1 MKRSALHRWHEKGG
15 ATLAEHNGW
24 YVPMR
29 YSNAEQEAGAVS
41 GTVGI
46 CDLSH
51 IHEPLSPYA
60 RFLIAGPDVRA
71 LLSKLTSL
79 NLDLSTAF
87 GTVAHVRSR
96 VTRHNLGFLVP
107 GFLLDVP
114 RDYAESVWE
123 AVLHA
128 GEEFYIT
135 PFGLE
140 AHRRLEA

>member
-1 MKRSALHRWHEKGG
+1 MKRSALHRWHEKAG

-24 YVPMR
+24 YVPIR
-29 YSNAEQEAGAVS
+29 YSSAEQEAGAVR

-51 IHEPLSPYA
+51 IHESLSPYA
-60 RFLIAGPDVRA
+60 RFLIAGPNARA
-71 LLSKLTSL
+71 LLTKLTSL

-87 GTVAHVRSR
+87 GAVAHVRSL
-96 VTRHNLGFLVP
+96 VTRQKIGFLVP

-128 GEEFYIT
+128 GEEFHIT

>member
-1 MKRSALHRWHEKGG
+1 MKRSALHRWHEKAG
-15 ATLAEHNGW
+15 ATLAEDNGW
-24 YVPMR
+24 YVPLR
-29 YSNAEQEAGAVS
+29 YSDAGQEAQSVS
-41 GTVGI
+41 GNVGI

-60 RFLIAGPDVRA
+60 RLLIAGPNARA

-79 NLDLSTAF
+79 NLDVRTAY
-87 GTVAHVRSR
+87 GAVAHVRSL
-96 VTRHNLGFLVP
+96 VTHDKLGFMVL
-107 GFLLDVP
+107 VP

-128 GEEFYIT
+128 GEEFHIK

>member
-1 MKRSALHRWHEKGG
+1 MKRSALHRWHEKAG
-15 ATLAEHNGW
+15 ATLAEDNCW
-24 YVPMR
+24 YVALR
-29 YSNAEQEAGAVS
+29 YSSGEQEARAVN

-60 RFLIAGPDVRA
+60 RFLIAGPNARA

-79 NLDLSTAF
+79 NLDTSTAF
-87 GTVAHVRSR
+87 GAVAHVRSL
-96 VTRHNLGFLVP
+96 VTRDKLGFMVM
-107 GFLLDVP
+107 VP

-123 AVLHA
+123 AVLDA
-128 GEEFYIT
+128 GEEFHIT

-140 AHRRLEA
+140 AHRRLES

>member
-1 MKRSALHRWHEKGG
+1 MKRSALHRWHEKAG
-15 ATLAEHNGW
+15 AILAEDNGW
-24 YVPMR
+24 YVPLR
-29 YSNAEQEAGAVS
+29 YSNAEQEAQ
-41 GTVGI
+41 TIKKNVGI

-60 RFLIAGPDVRA
+60 RFLIAGPNARP

-79 NLDLSTAF
+79 NLDMSTAF
-87 GTVAHVRSR
+87 GTVAHVRSL
-96 VTRHNLGFLVP
+96 VTRDKLGFVVM
-107 GFLLDVP
+107 VP

-128 GEEFYIT
+128 GEEFHIK

>member
-1 MKRSALHRWHEKGG
+1 MKRSPLHRWHEKAG
-15 ATLAEHNGW
+15 ATMAEQHGW
-24 YVPMR
+24 YVPQR
-29 YSNAEQEAGAVS
+29 YSTAEQEAGAVGAS
-41 GTVGI
+41 VGI

-60 RFLIAGPDVRA
+60 RFLIAGPNTRA

-79 NLDLSTAF
+79 NLDLTTAY
-87 GTVAHVRSR
+87 GTVAHVRGM
-96 VTRHNLGFLVP
+96 VTRHGLGFLVM
-107 GFLLDVP
+107 VP

-123 AVLHA
+123 ALLHA
-128 GEEFYIT
+128 GDEFHVT

>member
-1 MKRSALHRWHEKGG
+1 MKRSALHRWHEKAG
-15 ATLAEHNGW
+15 ATLTEEDGW
-24 YVPMR
+24 QVPLR
-29 YSNAEQEAGAVS
+29 YSNAEQEAQAVTGS
-41 GTVGI
+41 VGI

-60 RFLIAGPDVRA
+60 RFLIAGPNTRA

-79 NLDLSTAF
+79 NLDLTKAY
-87 GTVAHVRSR
+87 GTVAHVRSL
-96 VTRHNLGFLVP
+96 VTRDQLGFLVQ
-107 GFLLDVP
+107 VP

-123 AVLHA
+123 AILHS
-128 GEEFYIT
+128 GEEFHIA